1 VTPLIISPVDAPIG
15 DPSLSMVDA
24 CNAVGRANV
33 SVLSAKLAGLPAGSC
48 TPLPATASFENLFPM
63 NPGTQFAGSPQSI
76 VPSDLF
82 GLADNNNTYSGLAKV
97 DYHLNDKNTLSGMF
111 FIGQGDGQWVDNPAA
126 ITAPWSE
133 TVLPFHNRVGS
144 GSWTWTPSSNWV
156 NEFKGSFTHVYAP
169 DLSADRN
176 ANPASPWGVSN
187 GLPTGYG
194 INTGVTDS
202 TFFGLPLIFISGFTN
217 LGGGNWPRFVGPNSY
232 TEFLDHISYLH
243 GKHAFKFGGEMTL
256 VRSTGGQVQDPKGRI
271 NFRDTS
277 SNPGGFNPLENFL
290 LGNVGDGS
298 SIFEG
303 SPVRHVHNEDYAA
316 FIQDDYRVLPRLTL
330 NFGLRY
336 ELQTVIQ
343 EENNLLGNFDP
354 NSPTGFV
361 QVGQGETSPY
371 NGDHNNFSP
380 RIGFAWD
387 VRGDG
392 KTVIRSGASIIHE
405 FQPLNAIMSSAGGLG
420 VVPTGAQLSVG
431 VTQIPNSGT
440 IASGTVS
447 PNPSNLSTGWQSNGA
462 TPIFAGTAQLACSD
476 TAPCATPAFS
486 RNLEVPYFETW
497 NLDVQRMLTK
507 DLSLEVAYLGNRGVK
522 LWGLRDINAPPL
534 GGGPAP
540 YATQF
545 PYLSYINYLSNM
557 DKSNYNAMQVV
568 LTQRTSHGLSFTAA
582 YTYGHALDDDSAN
595 VGATIPLDNAN
606 PALQY
611 GNSDYDIRHHFTLD
625 VTYALPSRKSP
636 GQILEGWEISSITTL
651 QSGTPWG
658 VEDSSNDFSGTGEVN
673 NPYTYGETW
682 NFFGKP
688 SDFQANPN
696 GIPFF
701 GGPVFPN
708 QCMAHASLTQLNS
721 FGCYMQGSSVLVPP
735 DFGTFGNAGRNIFR
749 NTAFKTWDFS
759 VLKNWKFK
767 ERYAAQFRVEFFNV
781 LNHPIFGGVDA
792 GHLVNN
798 DPSVGSNT
806 FGASNATAD
815 LAAGNPVM
823 GSGSNRV
830 IQLGLKLAF

>member
-1 VTPLIISPVDAPIG
+1 
-15 DPSLSMVDA
+15 M
-24 CNAVGRANV
+24 
-33 SVLSAKLAGLPAGSC
+33 
-48 TPLPATASFENLFPM
+48 
-63 NPGTQFAGSPQSI
+63 
-76 VPSDLF
+76 
-82 GLADNNNTYSGLAKV
+82 
-97 DYHLNDKNTLSGMF
+97 
-111 FIGQGDGQWVDNPAA
+111 
-126 ITAPWSE
+126 
-133 TVLPFHNRVGS
+133 
-144 GSWTWTPSSNWV
+144 
-156 NEFKGSFTHVYAP
+156 
-169 DLSADRN
+169 
-176 ANPASPWGVSN
+176 
-187 GLPTGYG
+187 
-194 INTGVTDS
+194 NTGVTDS
-202 TFFGLPLIFISGFTN
+202 TFFGLPRIFITGFTN
-217 LGGGNWPRFVGPNSY
+217 LGGGNWPRFVGPNAY
-232 TEFLDHISYLH
+232 TEFLDHVSYLH

-256 VRSTGGQVQDPKGRI
+256 VRSTGGQVNDPKGRI
-271 NFRDTS
+271 NFRDTTDTT
-277 SNPGGFNPLENFL
+277 GFNALENFL

-316 FIQDDYRVLPRLTL
+316 FIQDDYRVLPRLTV

-336 ELQTVIQ
+336 ELQTVIK
-343 EENNLLGNFDP
+343 EDNNLLGNFDP

-361 QVGQGETSPY
+361 QVGKGETSPY
-371 NGDHNNFSP
+371 NSDRNNFSP

-405 FQPLNAIMSSAGGLG
+405 FQPLSSIMSSAGGLG

-431 VTQIPNSGT
+431 GVPISNSGT

-447 PNPSNLSTGWQSNGA
+447 PSTANLTTGWQSSGA
-462 TPIFAGTAQLACSD
+462 TPIFAGTGQLACSYSPPSSPN
-476 TAPCATPAFS
+476 TPNEPCPIPAFS

-497 NLDVQRMLTK
+497 NLDVQRMLTSN
-507 DLSLEVAYLGNRGVK
+507 LSLEVAYLGNRGVK
-522 LWGLRDINAPPL
+522 LWGLRDINAPAVGSGGSPL
-534 GGGPAP
+534 P
-540 YATQF
+540 YLTKF
-545 PYLSYINYLSNM
+545 PYLSNINYLSNM

-595 VGATIPLDNAN
+595 GGATIPLDNAN
-606 PALQY
+606 PGLQY

-625 VTYALPSRKSP
+625 VNYALPSRKSP

-658 VEDSSNDFSGTGEVN
+658 VEDFSNDFSGTGEVN
-673 NPYTYGETW
+673 NPYSYGETW
-682 NFFGKP
+682 NFYGKP
-688 SDFQANPN
+688 SDFTASPN

-701 GGPVFPN
+701 QPGTPPPGDPAGPTDPAFAIN
-708 QCMAHASLTQLNS
+708 NAACTAHSGASGTLTYASMLSN
-721 FGCYMQGSSVLVPP
+721 GCYVSGSSVLLPP
-735 DFGTFGNAGRNIFR
+735 AFGTFGNAGRNIFR
-749 NTAFKTWDFS
+749 NTPFKTWDFS
-759 VLKNWKFK
+759 ILKNWKFK
-767 ERYAAQFRVEFFNV
+767 ERYAAQFRAEFFNV

-792 GHLVNN
+792 GHLATN

-806 FGASNATAD
+806 FGQTNATAD